1 MPATATGALLC
12 AVAILCAAAPSP
24 GRDGSASERGVTAEM
39 RGCASTP
46 TGSPQTGDARRL
58 WDGHRAARALGSP
71 ARRIDAQ
78 LRALLSGDAIATK
91 RSGKILLA
99 IGGLAQLAA
108 ATETPAASALRSFL
122 ARWPDAES
130 ASIALSPGPATVVAA
145 TASPSPPQH
154 RRRWWGRPSQS
165 ELLANARAELATE
178 LELSAT
184 TRAVTLSNSLSR
196 SAGDDVEE
204 ALEAA
209 ERWARLYARAALAGR
224 IALIACALSAAT
236 VCAVILAVARRSTLR
251 FRACAMQAERRAS
264 DRETQAKSLKAAVAN
279 ARARA
284 AAGALSLAGANAL
297 VSQTET
303 ALRNAR
309 RRAAVAEGTAKE
321 AKAKARAEV
330 EAVVRAAAEVTWS
343 TEKQLQQLRADLAA
357 ERDAACSARAA
368 AARAAALDTARA
380 EARVARRESAVAGA
394 HAARLLASGAGL
406 ACDEG
411 GKTPAPPLSS
421 FSPGSSLSMSSAG
434 ATSSARV
441 RRLRRGQTPS
451 PPSSP
456 LLSPAIL
463 GSRDVNVGGSWP
475 WPAIGPA
482 AQDALARA
490 GAAEARMAL
499 AEAAETAARQVIQA
513 LVI

>member
-91 RSGKILLA
+91 RSGKMCALPGPHPALSLRPARPWGGWVGGGGVGVGRGGVIYNVTQPGPTHLGPDAPSPNPPHLPPTTPRSLLA

-196 SAGDDVEE
+196 SAGISSEFV
-204 ALEAA
+204 
-209 ERWARLYARAALAGR
+209 
-224 IALIACALSAAT
+224 
-236 VCAVILAVARRSTLR
+236 
-251 FRACAMQAERRAS
+251 
-264 DRETQAKSLKAAVAN
+264 
-279 ARARA
+279 
-284 AAGALSLAGANAL
+284 
-297 VSQTET
+297 
-303 ALRNAR
+303 
-309 RRAAVAEGTAKE
+309 
-321 AKAKARAEV
+321 
-330 EAVVRAAAEVTWS
+330 
-343 TEKQLQQLRADLAA
+343 LAA
-357 ERDAACSARAA
+357 SC
-368 AARAAALDTARA
+368 
-380 EARVARRESAVAGA
+380 
-394 HAARLLASGAGL
+394 
-406 ACDEG
+406 
-411 GKTPAPPLSS
+411 PP
-421 FSPGSSLSMSSAG
+421 
-434 ATSSARV
+434 
-441 RRLRRGQTPS
+441 
-451 PPSSP
+451 
-456 LLSPAIL
+456 
-463 GSRDVNVGGSWP
+463 
-475 WPAIGPA
+475 PA
-482 AQDALARA
+482 AHCFA
-490 GAAEARMAL
+490 
-499 AEAAETAARQVIQA
+499 
-513 LVI
+513 